1 MVSEYDKVNDRLVRL
16 IENCR
21 PVMSHFTKYWFEVE
35 LFGSKEQSVYKCKV
49 VNYYL
54 QKIDDRI
61 VHLINKGYDDVDIYE
76 HLDKDYHNFIFN
88 LIQFVHHC

>member
-1 MVSEYDKVNDRLVRL
+1 MVSEHDRLDQL

-35 LFGSKEQSVYKCKV
+35 LFGLKEQSLYKCKV

-61 VHLINKGYDDVDIYE
+61 VNLIRKGCDDVDIYE